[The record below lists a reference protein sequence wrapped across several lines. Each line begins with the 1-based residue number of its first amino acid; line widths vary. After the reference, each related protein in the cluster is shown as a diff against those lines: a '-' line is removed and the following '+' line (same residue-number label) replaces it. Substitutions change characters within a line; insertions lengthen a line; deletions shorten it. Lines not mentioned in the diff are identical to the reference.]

1 MIVLCSVDEFYHWL
15 PKCIINSFQ
24 FPSFQNTLISPEPS
38 TDATEKSATKK
49 ANGSSVTADED
60 IKDIE
65 NEKSVLMQLRKDGAL
80 NQCINEL
87 SSNLRRCVSELPE
100 KNVGD
105 QESPNRRN
113 SHHSDSK
120 TVTTPSH
127 FVTVIEV
134 KENVCSELLE
144 EKKILDNKSEK
155 EIVTDEKGGD
165 EKKEKDKIVSQP
177 LAAVLEARKKVP
189 PR

>member
-1 MIVLCSVDEFYHWL
+1 M
-15 PKCIINSFQ
+15 
-24 FPSFQNTLISPEPS
+24 ISPEPS
-38 TDATEKSATKK
+38 TDATEKSAAKK
-49 ANGSSVTADED
+49 ANGSPISTDD
-60 IKDIE
+60 DNKDIE

-100 KNVGD
+100 NNVNAGD

-113 SHHSDSK
+113 SHHGDNK

-144 EKKILDNKSEK
+144 EKKILDNESEK
-155 EIVTDEKGGD
+155 EIINDGD

>member
-1 MIVLCSVDEFYHWL
+1 M
-15 PKCIINSFQ
+15 
-24 FPSFQNTLISPEPS
+24 ISPEPS
-38 TDATEKSATKK
+38 TDATEKSSVKK
-49 ANGSSVTADED
+49 ANGSTVNADDD

-100 KNVGD
+100 KNVKSGEE
-105 QESPNRRN
+105 ESPNRRN
-113 SHHSDSK
+113 SHHGDNNK

-144 EKKILDNKSEK
+144 EKKILDNDSEK
-155 EIVTDEKGGD
+155 EIVNVGD

>member
-1 MIVLCSVDEFYHWL
+1 MIS
-15 PKCIINSFQ
+15 Q
-24 FPSFQNTLISPEPS
+24 EP
-38 TDATEKSATKK
+38 TIDATEKSAVKK
-49 ANGSSVTADED
+49 ANGSSVNTDDD

-100 KNVGD
+100 KNVNTVGD

-113 SHHSDSK
+113 SHHSDNK

-144 EKKILDNKSEK
+144 EKKILDNDSEK
-155 EIVTDEKGGD
+155 EVVNDVDEKKERD
-165 EKKEKDKIVSQP
+165 KEKDKIVSLP

>member
-1 MIVLCSVDEFYHWL
+1 M
-15 PKCIINSFQ
+15 
-24 FPSFQNTLISPEPS
+24 ISPEP
-38 TDATEKSATKK
+38 TDATEKSPVKK
-49 ANGSSVTADED
+49 ANGSSVTDDD
-60 IKDIE
+60 IKDTE

-100 KNVGD
+100 KNAKTGE

-113 SHHSDSK
+113 SHHSDNK

-144 EKKILDNKSEK
+144 EKKILDDDSEK
-155 EIVTDEKGGD
+155 EIINDVEEK
-165 EKKEKDKIVSQP
+165 KDKIVSQP

>member
-1 MIVLCSVDEFYHWL
+1 M
-15 PKCIINSFQ
+15 
-24 FPSFQNTLISPEPS
+24 ISPDHS
-38 TDATEKSATKK
+38 TDVSEKSAAKK
-49 ANGSSVTADED
+49 PNGSSVSTDDD
-60 IKDIE
+60 IKDSE

-100 KNVGD
+100 NNVKSGGD
-105 QESPNRRN
+105 QDSPNRRN
-113 SHHSDSK
+113 SHHSDNK

-144 EKKILDNKSEK
+144 EKKILENNGEK
-155 EIVTDEKGGD
+155 DIVNDGD
-165 EKKEKDKIVSQP
+165 EKKENDKIVSQP

>member
-1 MIVLCSVDEFYHWL
+1 M
-15 PKCIINSFQ
+15 
-24 FPSFQNTLISPEPS
+24 ISPDPA
-38 TDATEKSATKK
+38 TDTSDKTAVKK
-49 ANGSSVTADED
+49 ANGSSASTDD
-60 IKDIE
+60 DNKDIE

-100 KNVGD
+100 NSVKTGD

-113 SHHSDSK
+113 SHHSDNK

-144 EKKILDNKSEK
+144 EKKILDNDSEK
-155 EIVTDEKGGD
+155 EIINDGD
-165 EKKEKDKIVSQP
+165 GEKKEKDKFVSQP

>member
-1 MIVLCSVDEFYHWL
+1 M
-15 PKCIINSFQ
+15 
-24 FPSFQNTLISPEPS
+24 ISPEP
-38 TDATEKSATKK
+38 TDTAEKSPVKK
-49 ANGSSVTADED
+49 ANGSSVSTDDD
-60 IKDIE
+60 IKDNE

-100 KNVGD
+100 KNAKTGE

-113 SHHSDSK
+113 SHHSDNK

-144 EKKILDNKSEK
+144 EKKIVDDSEK
-155 EIVTDEKGGD
+155 EIVNDVEEK
-165 EKKEKDKIVSQP
+165 KDKIVSQP

>member
-1 MIVLCSVDEFYHWL
+1 M
-15 PKCIINSFQ
+15 
-24 FPSFQNTLISPEPS
+24 ISPEPA
-38 TDATEKSATKK
+38 TDASEKSAVKK
-49 ANGSSVTADED
+49 ANGSSVIATDDD

-100 KNVGD
+100 KNVTSAGD

-113 SHHSDSK
+113 SHHGDNK

-144 EKKILDNKSEK
+144 EKKILDNDSEK
-155 EIVTDEKGGD
+155 EIVNDVD

>member
-1 MIVLCSVDEFYHWL
+1 MLHCPFNIFFH
-15 PKCIINSFQ
+15 
-24 FPSFQNTLISPEPS
+24 FQNTLISTDPS
-38 TDATEKSATKK
+38 ADTSEKSAVKK
-49 ANGSSVTADED
+49 ANGSSASTDED
-60 IKDIE
+60 NKDIE

-100 KNVGD
+100 QQNVKGGGGD

-113 SHHSDSK
+113 SHHGDNK

-144 EKKILDNKSEK
+144 EKKILQSDS
-155 EIVTDEKGGD
+155 
-165 EKKEKDKIVSQP
+165 EKKESGHDGDDKNEKKDKFVSPP

>member
-1 MIVLCSVDEFYHWL
+1 M
-15 PKCIINSFQ
+15 
-24 FPSFQNTLISPEPS
+24 ISPEPS
-38 TDATEKSATKK
+38 TDATEKSPAKK
-49 ANGSSVTADED
+49 SNGSSVSTDDD

-100 KNVGD
+100 HNVKAGD

-113 SHHSDSK
+113 SHHSENK

-144 EKKILDNKSEK
+144 EKKILDNDSEK
-155 EIVTDEKGGD
+155 EIPNDGD